1 MTTPTKD
8 QVIAAVEARPWPRHV
23 EPDDVGGLGGKCGII
38 ALAPGFPPGKVDLV
52 RPRLRRQH
60 LEGVAGMWRF
70 TAATST

>member
-1 MTTPTKD
+1 
-8 QVIAAVEARPWPRHV
+8 
-23 EPDDVGGLGGKCGII
+23 
-38 ALAPGFPPGKVDLV
+38 V